1 MTKTT
6 SGVDGVA
13 RNSVTTRRQVLTLA
27 GEVGGAAAMY
37 RAMTALGF
45 AAESNY
51 TGPIN
56 LQDAP
61 KGSSVLI
68 LGAGIAGLVAAYELR
83 RAGYDVTV
91 LEYNRWAGG
100 RAWTIRGGDEYT
112 ELGGFK
118 QRCEF
123 DEGLYL
129 NPGPWRIPFHHHA
142 ILDYAKRFGVALEP
156 FIQVN
161 YNAYVHSKDAFG
173 GKPQRYRHVQADY
186 QGHVAELLAK
196 AANGHQLDAE
206 LSREDQDKLLESLRS
221 WGALDRQFRYATNVN
236 SSDRRGYA
244 VDPGGGLMPEPVP
257 SMPLDRDELLRSQ
270 LWRAIASGTDYQFQS
285 TIFQPVGGM
294 DQIAMAVYRQVQD
307 VVRFNA
313 KVTKIDQ
320 SDQGVTVTYA
330 DASGVDASPRVAKA
344 DWCICTIPLSILSQI
359 DVTASQPMRDAI
371 HAVPYAAAF
380 KAGLQFKRKFWE
392 QDEHIYGGITY
403 SDLPITRISY
413 PSTGYGQPGKGVVV
427 GSYVFGP
434 NAFEFSAMTPEER
447 LREVLRQGAEIHPQ
461 YPQEFENGIS
471 VGWHR
476 VPWTNGCYGLW
487 TEKTR
492 NAHYKN
498 LCQIDGRLALAGEH
512 ASYLPAWQ
520 EGAVLSALDTVQRLH
535 ARIKSGN

>member
-51 TGPIN
+51 TGPIH

-330 DASGVDASPRVAKA
+330 DANGVDASPRVAKA